1 MSSTQIGYVGDNL
14 MTPIQFTGLPK
25 GGLDDCTVTVFMY
38 SNHGAYKFVFEHSES
53 IPVSMPLT
61 I

>member
-1 MSSTQIGYVGDNL
+1 